1 MEFGILLRSQFLPE
15 DDPADCFDAVCQMA
29 RHADQL
35 GFCNIVKGSHFGT
48 DDLMA
53 LAKPL
58 IKTGYGQYL
67 RKIALSEAAGGVHE
81 LRSIA

>member
-1 MEFGILLRSQFLPE
+1 MKVGCLEEVAFN
-15 DDPADCFDAVCQMA
+15 
-29 RHADQL
+29 L
-35 GFCNIVKGSHFGT
+35 GLIGT